1 MFISDGLYGLTV
13 QKINHRR
20 FIDMENMAIKD
31 KRLLNINEFKQYASV
46 GRNTAIE
53 LAKESGAV
61 FRCGRRFLVDRVR
74 FDQWCDERY

>member
-1 MFISDGLYGLTV
+1 
-13 QKINHRR
+13 
-20 FIDMENMAIKD
+20 MESIAIKD
-31 KRLLNINEFKQYASV
+31 KRLLNINEFKEYASV

>member
-1 MFISDGLYGLTV
+1 MDDIRI
-13 QKINHRR
+13 Q
-20 FIDMENMAIKD
+20 E

-61 FRCGRRFLVDRVR
+61 FRCGRRFLVDRAR
-74 FDQWCDERY
+74 FDQWCDDRY

>member
-1 MFISDGLYGLTV
+1 MDDIRI
-13 QKINHRR
+13 Q
-20 FIDMENMAIKD
+20 E

-61 FRCGRRFLVDRVR
+61 FRCGRRFLVDR
-74 FDQWCDERY
+74 

>member
-1 MFISDGLYGLTV
+1 MFISDGLSGLTV

-20 FIDMENMAIKD
+20 FIDMENMTIKD
-31 KRLLNINEFKQYASV
+31 KRLLDINEFKEYASV

-74 FDQWCDERY
+74 FDRWCDERY

>member
-1 MFISDGLYGLTV
+1 
-13 QKINHRR
+13 
-20 FIDMENMAIKD
+20 MESMSIKD
-31 KRLLNINEFKQYASV
+31 KRLLNINEFKEYASV

-74 FDQWCDERY
+74 FDQW

>member
-20 FIDMENMAIKD
+20 FIDMENMSIKD

-61 FRCGRRFLVDRVR
+61 FRCGRRFLIDRVR
-74 FDQWCDERY
+74 FDQWCDDRY

>member
-1 MFISDGLYGLTV
+1 MDDIRI
-13 QKINHRR
+13 Q
-20 FIDMENMAIKD
+20 E

-46 GRNTAIE
+46 GRNTTIE

-74 FDQWCDERY
+74 FDKWCDERY

>member
-1 MFISDGLYGLTV
+1 MRD
-13 QKINHRR
+13 N
-20 FIDMENMAIKD
+20 N
-31 KRLLNINEFKQYASV
+31 KRLLNINEFKEYASV

-74 FDQWCDERY
+74 FDRWCDERY